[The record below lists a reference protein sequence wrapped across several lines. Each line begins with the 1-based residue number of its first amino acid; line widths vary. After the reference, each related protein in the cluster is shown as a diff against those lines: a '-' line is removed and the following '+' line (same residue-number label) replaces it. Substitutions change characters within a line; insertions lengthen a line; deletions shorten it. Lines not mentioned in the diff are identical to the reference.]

1 MGVVNDPFY
10 EIRNGNTVFENFTV
24 IFGMC
29 SLEVS
34 VLTYKTFLIR
44 SESFPYHKIFLKHL
58 KNLLKKQNGVRRVQ
72 VLSL

>member
-1 MGVVNDPFY
+1 MGVAKDPFY
-10 EIRNGNTVFENFTV
+10 EIRNGNTIFENFTA

-44 SESFPYHKIFLKHL
+44 SESFPYHKIFFKHL
-58 KNLLKKQNGVRRVQ
+58 KNLLKK
-72 VLSL
+72 